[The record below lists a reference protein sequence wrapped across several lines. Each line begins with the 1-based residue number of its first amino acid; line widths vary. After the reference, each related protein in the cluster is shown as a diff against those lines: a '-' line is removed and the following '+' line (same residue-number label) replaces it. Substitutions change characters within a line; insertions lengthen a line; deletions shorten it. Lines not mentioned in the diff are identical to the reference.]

1 MTPSEAE
8 ETVARAIRALELHR
22 ESLGVSKRQLAL
34 RAGLD
39 PKTVGLIERGERS
52 PTLLTLLL
60 ISTALKAD
68 LPKILAK
75 ASSHER

>member
-68 LPKILAK
+68 LPKILAE